1 MWMDGYLAATLGRI
15 YMDIRR
21 RFFFFGRIQK
31 RYTLS
36 TWKKKEKKSSSKA
49 IREGNAAGHDGDA
62 VADAF
67 FIRVRQ
73 ENRSDPFQSEE
84 LYGLEADPIL
94 PSRTH
99 FLTFPTLSP
108 VQILTA
114 DLDETEQ

>member
-36 TWKKKEKKSSSKA
+36 TWKEKRKKKSSSKA
-49 IREGNAAGHDGDA
+49 SREGNAAGHDGDA

-99 FLTFPTLSP
+99 F
-108 VQILTA
+108 
-114 DLDETEQ
+114 